1 MLSRHG
7 IVSTID
13 AGLRYL
19 LSDPQ
24 VGMLLSGVATVEE
37 LATSVAVSD
46 GQFLSPELIAE
57 IEAV

>member
-1 MLSRHG
+1 MKRDLKLVVDPRRLSPELVRPDG
-7 IVSTID
+7 FG
-13 AGLRYL
+13 GLRL
-19 LSDPQ
+19 
-24 VGMLLSGVATVEE
+24 ATVEE